1 MAVYKLS
8 LLDVGTGERKESRTN
23 SELPTVDV
31 CLNVVSP
38 DEVDGGEEESQF
50 RKIMRQQWIFELAE
64 FRCLEDFLLLL
75 HAQLIPGFMPKL
87 PFPLFAYVG
96 GTTISQSLNTTNF

>member
-1 MAVYKLS
+1 M
-8 LLDVGTGERKESRTN
+8 GERKESRTN
-23 SELPTVDV
+23 SELSSVDV

-38 DEVDGGEEESQF
+38 DEVDGADESQF

-75 HAQLIPGFMPKL
+75 HAQLIPGSMPKL

-96 GTTISQSLNTTNF
+96 GTTISQPLNTTNF